1 MPLFLRHPKTLM
13 YLSNVATKPSMG
25 LPCLP
30 IGIDPHW
37 AKFRHRLLG
46 CLLFGDLKIWM
57 TFQGSATILKEGQKA
72 HESRK
77 RRWSSGNTA
86 IQAGPG
92 IPPEPSLI
100 MAVCIRPARDWA
112 HSTPSQN
119 NNGDLLTDKGCC
131 ETETF
136 SLVV

>member
-37 AKFRHRLLG
+37 AKFRHRLL
-46 CLLFGDLKIWM
+46 FGDLKIWM

-77 RRWSSGNTA
+77 EVEFWGTLPSRQDLAFLLN
-86 IQAGPG
+86 
-92 IPPEPSLI
+92 PP
-100 MAVCIRPARDWA
+100 
-112 HSTPSQN
+112 
-119 NNGDLLTDKGCC
+119 
-131 ETETF
+131 
-136 SLVV
+136 